1 MIVEAN
7 LKLVGHEECRK
18 WFLAPS
24 PHLRVSVSDF
34 SLCAILYACPP
45 VGRRCAILRV
55 RVMTNYLVQTY
66 RKANNNG
73 RVVGVVEE
81 VGVEGNKAFSNLD
94 ELWTILNS
102 SKAETG
108 KLNKPNKPNK
118 LNEPNEPNEPNK
130 PNKLNK
136 P

>member
-1 MIVEAN
+1 
-7 LKLVGHEECRK
+7 
-18 WFLAPS
+18 
-24 PHLRVSVSDF
+24 
-34 SLCAILYACPP
+34 
-45 VGRRCAILRV
+45 
-55 RVMTNYLVQTY
+55 MTNYLVQTY